1 MGSHWHTGLLSRWRA
16 GFGGRALALVAVPS
30 ALIVAGVFYSA
41 YRIVDPLPPAR
52 FAISAGTPGSSY
64 WGYAQRYRAIL
75 ARDGVDLE
83 VRTSEGAAEN
93 LAALRDKSS
102 GVAAA
107 LATSGVA
114 PAADAKDLAAL
125 GAVYQ
130 TPLWIFYRSPDTLTR
145 FSELA
150 GKRVAIG
157 TPGGTVKQ
165 FATDVLA
172 ASGALKP
179 STTLVELT
187 LARALDALNAGEVDA
202 ILMPGTLDTEVVQ
215 RALAAPGL
223 RLMNLEQADAISKI
237 VPTFSHVVVPR
248 GLLDLGKD
256 RPGEDIHL
264 LATANSVIVRNDL
277 HPALQYL
284 LLKAMKE
291 VHSPPGPFQRFA
303 EFPAQHPQDLPLSPT
318 AARFYRS
325 GPPLVHEYA
334 TFWVAVLLDRA
345 IFVLGPVVA
354 VLIPIMG
361 FAPALYRWLNRR
373 RIWRWYRSLAE
384 LESEIAADPR
394 GERAHDHDARL
405 REIDANLRRL
415 NVPPSFANELYG
427 LKQHVQ
433 LIHDQLHAAATATR
447 AQP

>member
-1 MGSHWHTGLLSRWRA
+1 MRQERRHRDMLN
-16 GFGGRALALVAVPS
+16 GRALALVAVPS
-30 ALIVAGVFYSA
+30 LLIVAGVFYAA
-41 YRIVDPLPPAR
+41 YRIVDPLPPSR

-64 WGYAQRYRAIL
+64 WGFAQRYRAIL
-75 ARDGVDLE
+75 ARDGVELE
-83 VRTSEGAAEN
+83 VRHSEGAAEN

-102 GVAAA
+102 GASAA
-107 LATSGVA
+107 LATSGAA
-114 PAADAKDLAAL
+114 PAADAKALAAL

-130 TPLWIFYRSPDTLTR
+130 TPLWIFYRSPETLTR
-145 FSELA
+145 FSQLA

-172 ASGALKP
+172 ASGALTP

-187 LARALDALNAGEVDA
+187 LARALDALNAGEVDV

-215 RALAAPGL
+215 RALASPGL
-223 RLMNLEQADAISKI
+223 RLMNLEQADAITRI
-237 VPTFSHVVVPR
+237 VPTFSHVVLPR

-256 RPGEDIHL
+256 RPGEDVHM

-291 VHSPPGPFQRFA
+291 VHSPPGPFQRFG
-303 EFPAQHPQDLPLSPT
+303 EFPAPHPQDLPLSPI
-318 AARFYRS
+318 ASRFYRS
-325 GPPLVHEYA
+325 GLPLLHEHA

-345 IFVLGPVVA
+345 IFVLTPVIA
-354 VLIPIMG
+354 VLVPIMG
-361 FAPALYRWLNRR
+361 FAPALYRWLIRR

-384 LESEIAADPR
+384 LEARIAADPH
-394 GERAHDHDARL
+394 GERAQDHDARV
-405 REIDANLRRL
+405 RAIDASLRRL
-415 NVPPSFANELYG
+415 SVPPSFAHELYA
-427 LKQHVQ
+427 LKQHVRMIQ
-433 LIHDQLHAAATATR
+433 DQLNAVTTVPR